1 MANGLGEVACSIMQ
15 PRKVYFNSARIYM
28 NMCDTSVVDKI
39 IQLISISLCLN
50 DIMLVTIT
58 ASVEWA

>member
-1 MANGLGEVACSIMQ
+1 
-15 PRKVYFNSARIYM
+15 M